1 MRVAL
6 LSAAIGAHRARSVGP
21 LSRLRCYGA
30 RVNDDQE
37 RIARNKP
44 TAGNFHPMILAIT
57 GQWVAE
63 VTGLLC
69 LFGAACIGLAFQ
81 MSDAGDQI
89 EGRRSD
95 PKSKSR

>member
-1 MRVAL
+1 MAQG
-6 LSAAIGAHRARSVGP
+6 SMTTRSG
-21 LSRLRCYGA
+21 LR
-30 RVNDDQE
+30 E
-37 RIARNKP
+37 TKP

-81 MSDAGDQI
+81 MSDGRGQMSDAGDQI

-95 PKSKSR
+95 PKSKSRSPDM

>member
-1 MRVAL
+1 
-6 LSAAIGAHRARSVGP
+6 
-21 LSRLRCYGA
+21 
-30 RVNDDQE
+30 
-37 RIARNKP
+37 
-44 TAGNFHPMILAIT
+44 MILAIT

-95 PKSKSR
+95 PKSKSRSP